1 MGDKV
6 RIVIADDHP
15 IFRRGLRE
23 SVEEAAGMSV
33 IGEAADGKAVLEL
46 IRTLKPDIA
55 ILDISM
61 PVMDGFAVMR
71 EIGKEHPEVK
81 VVFLTA
87 HQEESLFDEAMALG
101 VKGYLLKESS
111 MAEIVSCVNAVAG
124 GKHYT
129 SPALTTY
136 LVGRSS
142 RASGPASR
150 TTDKHGLEDL
160 TPTERRVLKLIAE
173 YKTSRE
179 IAGELFVSYHTV
191 ETHRR
196 NICEKLDL
204 HGSHA
209 LMKFALAHVAELE

>member
-23 SVEEAAGMSV
+23 SLEEAAGMSV
-33 IGEAADGKAVLEL
+33 IGEAADGKAVLDL

-61 PVMDGFAVMR
+61 PVMDGFAVTR
-71 EIGKEHPEVK
+71 EIGKEHPEVR

-87 HQEESLFDEAMALG
+87 HQEESLFDAAMALG
-101 VKGYLLKESS
+101 VKGYVLKESS
-111 MAEIVSCVNAVAG
+111 MAEIVSCVTAVAG

-136 LVGRSS
+136 LISRSG
-142 RASGPASR
+142 RASGP
-150 TTDKHGLEDL
+150 TYKHGLEDL

-209 LMKFALAHVAELE
+209 LMKFALAHLAELE

>member
-1 MGDKV
+1 MGDRV

-23 SVEEAAGMSV
+23 SLEEAAGMSV
-33 IGEAADGKAVLEL
+33 IGEAADGKAVLDL

-61 PVMDGFAVMR
+61 PVMDGFAVTR
-71 EIGKEHPEVK
+71 EIGKEHPDVK

-101 VKGYLLKESS
+101 VKGYVLKESS
-111 MAEIVSCVNAVAG
+111 MAEIVSCVTAVAG

-136 LVGRSS
+136 LISRSG
-142 RASGPASR
+142 RASAAG
-150 TTDKHGLEDL
+150 KHGLEDL
-160 TPTERRVLKLIAE
+160 TPTERRILKLIAQ

-196 NICEKLDL
+196 NICDKLDL

-209 LMKFALAHVAELE
+209 LMKFALAHLAELE

>member
-1 MGDKV
+1 MGDEV

-15 IFRRGLRE
+15 IVRRGLRE

-33 IGEAADGKAVLEL
+33 IGEAADGKALLEL
-46 IRTLKPDIA
+46 IRTLKPDVA

-61 PVMDGFAVMR
+61 PVMDGFAVAR

-101 VKGYLLKESS
+101 VKGYVLKESS
-111 MAEIVSCVNAVAG
+111 MADIVSCVNAVAG

-136 LVGRSS
+136 LVGRSG
-142 RASGPASR
+142 RASGPAG
-150 TTDKHGLEDL
+150 KQGLEDL
-160 TPTERRVLKLIAE
+160 TQTERRILKLIAE

-209 LMKFALAHVAELE
+209 LMKFALAHLAELE

>member
-1 MGDKV
+1 MGDEI
-6 RIVIADDHP
+6 RTVIADDHP
-15 IFRRGLRE
+15 IFRRGLRQ
-23 SVEEAAGMSV
+23 SVEEADGISV
-33 IGEAADGKAVLEL
+33 IGEAADGKAALDLVRKLC
-46 IRTLKPDIA
+46 PDVA

-61 PVMDGFAVMR
+61 PVLDGFVVAR
-71 EIGKEHPEVK
+71 EIIKENPQVQ

-87 HQEESLFDEAMALG
+87 HTEESLFDEAMALG
-101 VKGYLLKESS
+101 VKGYVLKESS
-111 MAEIVSCVNAVAG
+111 MAEIVSCIRAVTQ

-129 SPALTTY
+129 SAALTSY
-136 LVGRSS
+136 LLS
-142 RASGPASR
+142 RARRGAASAA
-150 TTDKHGLEDL
+150 KQGLEDL

-179 IAGELFVSYHTV
+179 IAEELFVSYHTI

-209 LMKFALAHVAELE
+209 LMKFALANATELR